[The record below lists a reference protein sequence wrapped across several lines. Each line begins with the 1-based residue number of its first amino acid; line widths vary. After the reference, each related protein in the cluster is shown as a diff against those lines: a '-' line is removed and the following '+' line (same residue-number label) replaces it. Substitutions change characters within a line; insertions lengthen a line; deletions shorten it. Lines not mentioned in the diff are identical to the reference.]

1 MVVFKQACYV
11 LVASLCILPRHLKI
25 FVPCPLHSKP
35 NQLAAIRITFKTL
48 HPTPTHPSAG
58 RGKTPESVSCYSASV
73 LVLGPFVCCL
83 VKLKGGKAHQNGR
96 MLTKVLQ
103 DPGK

>member
-1 MVVFKQACYV
+1 M
-11 LVASLCILPRHLKI
+11 LVASLCILPRQLKI
-25 FVPCPLHSKP
+25 FVPWPPAFLNPINWLPLD
-35 NQLAAIRITFKTL
+35 KTL

-58 RGKTPESVSCYSASV
+58 RGKIPESVSCYSTSV

-83 VKLKGGKAHQNGR
+83 VKIKRRGKTHQNGR